1 MPKKLNE
8 HNLADGK
15 RYGGMMRGLNAGVA
29 VFPGLKTGIKSRVLF
44 VIFAVVAYRLL
55 DIGMDLGV
63 ESAVAFGS
71 RPQP

>member
-1 MPKKLNE
+1 
-8 HNLADGK
+8 
-15 RYGGMMRGLNAGVA
+15 MMRGLNAVVAESFA
-29 VFPGLKTGIKSRVLF
+29 VFSGFKSGIKSRVSF

-63 ESAVAFGS
+63 ESDVAFGS